1 MGRVRCKE
9 ADPVYKGPPLYSSAV
24 FFLIKRGGMFESCA
38 HGVGSIAF
46 SGGFSEPLF
55 DGDGKPLAFAGRAE
69 AVPVQEGGLE
79 FGSVFRAGLPENGFV
94 SGYAFHHEIH

>member
-1 MGRVRCKE
+1 
-9 ADPVYKGPPLYSSAV
+9 
-24 FFLIKRGGMFESCA
+24 MFESCA

-79 FGSVFRAGLPENGFV
+79 FGAEFLDVVHLPPPFKSNLYFEASSINLNRCRIC
-94 SGYAFHHEIH
+94 SIQLEDLMWILLDY